1 MSLVFE
7 QEGKTFVAS
16 VTGLDLR
23 KPMGAQEA
31 EALEQA
37 LAKYGLLILRNQQ
50 IGDDQQQAFIEKFG
64 PPVVTTLKEL
74 ATGHPHF
81 YDIATVDSDGQPIP
95 ADSVRGM
102 YLLGNLLWHTDG
114 SQNQPPIRLTALHA
128 RVLPPNPPR
137 TE

>member
-1 MSLVFE
+1 MSLAFQ

-23 KPMGAQEA
+23 TPMGTQEA
-31 EALEQA
+31 QALEQA

-50 IGDDQQQAFIEKFG
+50 IDDDQQQAFIEKFG
-64 PPVVTTLKEL
+64 PPVVATLKEL

-95 ADSVRGM
+95 ADSVRG
-102 YLLGNLLWHTDG
+102 
-114 SQNQPPIRLTALHA
+114 R
-128 RVLPPNPPR
+128 
-137 TE
+137 